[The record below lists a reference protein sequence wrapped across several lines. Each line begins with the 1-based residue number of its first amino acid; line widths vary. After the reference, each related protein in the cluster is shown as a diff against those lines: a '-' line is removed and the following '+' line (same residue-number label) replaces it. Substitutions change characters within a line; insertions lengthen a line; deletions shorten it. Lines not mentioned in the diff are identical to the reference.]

1 MGNPSVCCVM
11 LTTDR
16 QSLADRAVRSFLAQ
30 DYSNS
35 TLLVYDTGK
44 VPYVYHP
51 DAIGKRVLRGGRIL
65 PVRQELHQFT
75 PIGTLRNM
83 ALWTASHYPFQL
95 MSDKPDIICHF
106 DDDDWSAPTRISEQ
120 VMLLQESKK
129 QAVGYKEMLF
139 WKRPATVDDWK
150 QRAAEGES
158 QLGQAWLYHNSDP
171 RYIIDTSLCFWLAT
185 WEAKKFPECH
195 IGEGREWIKGLDTM
209 GVETNPVALHC
220 DVCGKLLM
228 DRLSVWKYFER
239 TGNKRT
245 SPCPRCGRSCPLGE
259 GGPLMLAEIHGG
271 NTTTQSMNPMDIN
284 SDGVPYWR
292 RVPEWDERVREIL
305 EGA

>member
-1 MGNPSVCCVM
+1 MSNPSVCCIC
-11 LTTDR
+11 LTADR
-16 QSLADRAVRSFLAQ
+16 QALTDRAVRSFLAQ
-30 DYSNS
+30 DYPNA
-35 TLLVYDTGK
+35 TLVIYDTGT
-44 VPYVYHP
+44 VPY
-51 DAIGKRVLRGGRIL
+51 DWARAARDQVL
-65 PVRQELHQFT
+65 VARQELREFT
-75 PIGTLRNM
+75 PIGRLRNM
-83 ALWTASHYPFQL
+83 AIWTASHYPRRL
-95 MSDKPDIICHF
+95 MTDKPDIICHW
-106 DDDDWSAPTRISEQ
+106 DSDDWSAPTRISEQ
-120 VMLLQESKK
+120 VILLQESGKR
-129 QAVGYKEMLF
+129 AVGYNEMLF
-139 WKRPATVDDWK
+139 WRSAGAPHKL
-150 QRAAEGES
+150 GEEPDTWT
-158 QLGQAWLYHNSDP
+158 GEQAWLYHNSDP
-171 RYIIDTSLCFWLAT
+171 RYIIDTSLCFWLSV
-185 WEAKKFPECH
+185 WEQKKFLECH

-292 RVPEWDERVREIL
+292 RVPKWDQRVRAIL
-305 EGA
+305 ESA